1 MKVEMN
7 KFERYTAQHAFYRRG
22 FVMDTSTELNEA
34 AAQLAELGHPTRL
47 GIFRVL
53 VRAGRQGVAV
63 GDIQQVL
70 DIPNSTLSHHLS
82 RMSKVGLMEQ
92 RREGRTLYCVLQF
105 GTVEALLGFLYS
117 ECCLGVP
124 VNTAVQSAEPSQCCA
139 E

>member
-1 MKVEMN
+1 
-7 KFERYTAQHAFYRRG
+7 
-22 FVMDTSTELNEA
+22 MDTSTQLNVA

-63 GDIQQVL
+63 GDIQQAL

-124 VNTAVQSAEPSQCCA
+124 VNVPGQSTESSQCCA

>member
-1 MKVEMN
+1 MSSIGTLHYMLVD
-7 KFERYTAQHAFYRRG
+7 RG
-22 FVMDTSTELNEA
+22 LSMETTMQLNTA

-53 VRAGRQGVAV
+53 VRAGRQGVPV

-82 RMSKVGLMEQ
+82 RMSNVGLMEQ

-117 ECCLGVP
+117 ECCLGVEVATLAP
-124 VNTAVQSAEPSQCCA
+124 STDNTQCCA

>member
-1 MKVEMN
+1 MS
-7 KFERYTAQHAFYRRG
+7 
-22 FVMDTSTELNEA
+22 DTNSDQLTEA

-92 RREGRTLYCVLQF
+92 RRDGRTLYCSLQF
-105 GTVEALLGFLYS
+105 GTVEALLAFLYA
-117 ECCLGVP
+117 ECCLGL
-124 VNTAVQSAEPSQCCA
+124 PSMPASNNSCCD
-139 E
+139 

>member
-1 MKVEMN
+1 
-7 KFERYTAQHAFYRRG
+7 
-22 FVMDTSTELNEA
+22 MDTSAQLHEA

-63 GDIQQVL
+63 GDIQQAL

-105 GTVEALLGFLYS
+105 GIVEALLGFLYS

-124 VNTAVQSAEPSQCCA
+124 PTNITEVNKTARCCD

>member
-1 MKVEMN
+1 
-7 KFERYTAQHAFYRRG
+7 
-22 FVMDTSTELNEA
+22 MDTSAQLTTA

-53 VRAGRQGVAV
+53 VRAGCQGAPV
-63 GDIQQVL
+63 GDIQQIL

-105 GTVEALLGFLYS
+105 NTVETLLGFLYA
-117 ECCLGVP
+117 ECCLGLPTSQSTV
-124 VNTAVQSAEPSQCCA
+124 TASECCA
-139 E
+139 T

>member
-1 MKVEMN
+1 
-7 KFERYTAQHAFYRRG
+7 
-22 FVMDTSTELNEA
+22 MDTSAQLTTA

-53 VRAGRQGVAV
+53 VRV
-63 GDIQQVL
+63 GDIQQIL

-105 GTVEALLGFLYS
+105 STVETLLGFLYA
-117 ECCLGVP
+117 ECCLGLPTTQSTV
-124 VNTAVQSAEPSQCCA
+124 TASECCA
-139 E
+139 T

>member
-1 MKVEMN
+1 
-7 KFERYTAQHAFYRRG
+7 
-22 FVMDTSTELNEA
+22 MDTVTQLNEA

-53 VRAGRQGVAV
+53 VRAGLQGVPV

-92 RREGRTLYCVLQF
+92 RREGRTLYCILQF
-105 GTVEALLGFLYS
+105 GTVEALLGFLYA
-117 ECCLGVP
+117 ECCLGAPTTESVA
-124 VNTAVQSAEPSQCCA
+124 TTETQQCCA

>member
-1 MKVEMN
+1 MWQGKL
-7 KFERYTAQHAFYRRG
+7 TLSFYRREA
-22 FVMDTSTELNEA
+22 VMDTDIQLCEA

-53 VRAGRQGVAV
+53 VRAGRQGAPV
-63 GDIQQVL
+63 GDIQQAL
-70 DIPNSTLSHHLS
+70 AIPNSTLSHHLS

-92 RREGRTLYCVLQF
+92 RREGRTLYCCLQF

-117 ECCLGVP
+117 ECCLNAP
-124 VNTAVQSAEPSQCCA
+124 RTEQSAEIQPCCGD

>member
-1 MKVEMN
+1 
-7 KFERYTAQHAFYRRG
+7 
-22 FVMDTSTELNEA
+22 MDASTQLNEA

-63 GDIQQVL
+63 GDIQKAL

-124 VNTAVQSAEPSQCCA
+124 TAGDMAGIEQKDQCCDD
-139 E
+139 

>member
-1 MKVEMN
+1 
-7 KFERYTAQHAFYRRG
+7 
-22 FVMDTSTELNEA
+22 MDTSTQLNEA

-124 VNTAVQSAEPSQCCA
+124 VNVPEKSTEPSQCCA

>member
-1 MKVEMN
+1 MSSSGTLHNVLVD
-7 KFERYTAQHAFYRRG
+7 RG
-22 FVMDTSTELNEA
+22 LSMETTMQLNTA

-53 VRAGRQGVAV
+53 VRAGRQGVPV

-70 DIPNSTLSHHLS
+70 AIPHSTLSHHLS
-82 RMSKVGLMEQ
+82 RMSNVGLMEQ

-117 ECCLGVP
+117 ECCQGVEATALAP
-124 VNTAVQSAEPSQCCA
+124 NTDNTQCCA